1 MTVALFVEATA
12 KASASERAD
21 VDLARTVVSAPVPA
35 KMADPAEGARETDGR
50 AASTAHDLT
59 HAHDADP
66 VAVRGDVTFAAA
78 ANAPPRSPSSR
89 SGVESPNSSLQ
100 TPEAMEANAFEPIDP
115 DRSTIRATARVDVFP
130 PPRAPRRRS
139 RAPHRAG
146 VPHRPRRAR
155 GGGWRRDDSPD
166 SNGTHPHPDGAEA
179 EEARDA
185 RTAHG
190 NGTNPAPLVFDE
202 ASRAACARCFSA
214 TDDEG
219 RLRELCAD
227 GPGAAGD
234 VRDGSPSGDDE
245 QQQPVASSTHRRR
258 ARDRER
264 VRAEL
269 ARGGAGRGVPHR
281 RARWTR
287 RRSGRG
293 FRGRRARGN
302 RLRRGRR
309 AQILASRQTQNSG
322 FPSQRGV
329 RQGGERSARRVGDR
343 SPRSRV
349 LARGGAFFSGL
360 VVAFNAK
367 TRQAQM
373 SIRRRRRRGGTPRR
387 RAHRVGRAG

>member
-1 MTVALFVEATA
+1 MFL
-12 KASASERAD
+12 
-21 VDLARTVVSAPVPA
+21 
-35 KMADPAEGARETDGR
+35 GDGR
-50 AASTAHDLT
+50 RGSSSR
-59 HAHDADP
+59 
-66 VAVRGDVTFAAA
+66 AVRHG
-78 ANAPPRSPSSR
+78 
-89 SGVESPNSSLQ
+89 
-100 TPEAMEANAFEPIDP
+100 PE
-115 DRSTIRATARVDVFP
+115 
-130 PPRAPRRRS
+130 
-139 RAPHRAG
+139 
-146 VPHRPRRAR
+146 
-155 GGGWRRDDSPD
+155 
-166 SNGTHPHPDGAEA
+166 
-179 EEARDA
+179 
-185 RTAHG
+185 
-190 NGTNPAPLVFDE
+190 
-202 ASRAACARCFSA
+202 
-214 TDDEG
+214 
-219 RLRELCAD
+219 
-227 GPGAAGD
+227 GAAGD
-234 VRDGSPSGDDE
+234 VQDGVSTSDDE

-293 FRGRRARGN
+293 FRGRRRGGN

-349 LARGGAFFSGL
+349 LARGGGVFLRVGGG
-360 VVAFNAK
+360 VQREK
-367 TRQAQM
+367 RQAQN